1 MGKVLATI
9 KVMPDGLEVD
19 INKLEEEIKQ
29 KINPERID
37 KQPIAF
43 GLVALIVEK
52 VIADDEGEIEKV
64 ENALKS
70 IEGVS
75 SIEVTNLT
83 RLL

>member
-43 GLVALIVEK
+43 GLVALMIEK

>member
-29 KINPERID
+29 KINPERIN

>member
-64 ENALKS
+64 ENVLKS

>member
-43 GLVALIVEK
+43 GLVALMIEK
-52 VIADDEGEIEKV
+52 VIADDEGEIEKI
-64 ENALKS
+64 ENTLKS

>member
-29 KINPERID
+29 KINPERIN

-75 SIEVTNLT
+75 SIEV
-83 RLL
+83 

>member
-43 GLVALIVEK
+43 GLVALMIEK
-52 VIADDEGEIEKV
+52 VIADDGGEIEKI
-64 ENALKS
+64 ENTLKS

>member
-29 KINPERID
+29 KINPERIN

-43 GLVALIVEK
+43 GLIALIVEK
-52 VIADDEGEIEKV
+52 IIADDEGEIEKV

>member
-1 MGKVLATI
+1 
-9 KVMPDGLEVD
+9 
-19 INKLEEEIKQ
+19 
-29 KINPERID
+29 

>member
-64 ENALKS
+64 ENTLKS